1 MPEGD
6 SRHHSFGGGNVAAK
20 ELLGRYW
27 ERGITATT
35 RISLIWPAFAGHFL
49 FRALACLLKGLACD
63 RAYFWFSEKIVGRR
77 SHFVL
82 AIRDRTIIIAAIPLR

>member
-1 MPEGD
+1 LGT
-6 SRHHSFGGGNVAAK
+6 RHYCNNKNFPHLAG
-20 ELLGRYW
+20 
-27 ERGITATT
+27 
-35 RISLIWPAFAGHFL
+35 FAGHFL

-77 SHFVL
+77 SLFVL